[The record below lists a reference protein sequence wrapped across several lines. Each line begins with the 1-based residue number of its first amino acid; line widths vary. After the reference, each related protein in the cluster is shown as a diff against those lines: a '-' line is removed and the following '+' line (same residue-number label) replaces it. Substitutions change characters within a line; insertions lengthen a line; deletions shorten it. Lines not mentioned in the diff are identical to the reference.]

1 MLFGDAR
8 VRMYETNVGTGVGVG
23 TLTTSFDQYHQL
35 LFLVRLQNADTST
48 VRVGV
53 YRNLI
58 YCGAN
63 SPHLYGGYIL
73 WRKYDKLDL
82 DTPVDKNV
90 TESLDRVFDY

>member
-8 VRMYETNVGTGVGVG
+8 VRMYGTNVGIGVGVG

-73 WRKYDKLDL
+73 CVKDESKMRKYD
-82 DTPVDKNV
+82 
-90 TESLDRVFDY
+90 